1 MATPGVPNA
10 AEVKPSDLLTG
21 PGNRRAKMEAYV
33 YNNKKSSLLLSAA
46 LLTTFTVAQAAELT
60 PAEARTIARDAYV
73 YGFPLVDHYRI
84 QHAFFVDHEGDQ
96 YKGAW
101 NQVHSEARVFTPQD
115 TAIQTPN
122 SDTPYSQLGAD
133 LRTEPLVLSMPA
145 VEPGR
150 YYAAQFIDAYTHNFA
165 YVGSRTTGNGAG
177 DYLLAGPDW
186 KGPVPKGIKQVLR
199 SETEFAFVF
208 YRTQLFGPQ
217 DIDAVRKVQAGF
229 RVRPLSAY
237 LGQPAPAAA
246 PAVDFIKPLTVE
258 QERGSL
264 DFFKQLNFILGFCP
278 THPSERELMERF
290 ARLDIGAGRHFD
302 PASYSPEVRQAI
314 SDGIADA
321 WKEQDKLQA
330 LAGAGKLTSGDLTG
344 DRASLKNNYLY
355 RMRAAMAGIYGNS
368 KEEAIYPV
376 YYQDAHGQ
384 RLDGSRAYVLRFAPG
399 QLPPVRAFWSLTLYQ
414 LPSRLLVDNPLNR
427 YLINSPML
435 PQLKRDADGG
445 LTLYIQHDSPGK
457 ALESNWLP
465 APQGPFVVAMRLFW
479 PKPEAL
485 DGHWS
490 KPPLQ
495 VNATLASQ
503 P

>member
-1 MATPGVPNA
+1 MAGRN
-10 AEVKPSDLLTG
+10 
-21 PGNRRAKMEAYV
+21 MEAYV
-33 YNNKKSSLLLSAA
+33 YNNKKRSLLLSAV
-46 LLTTFTVAQAAELT
+46 LLAPLSLVHGAEPT
-60 PAEARTIARDAYV
+60 PAEARAIARDAYV

-84 QHAFFVDHEGDQ
+84 QHAFFVDRDGDQ

-133 LRTEPLVLSMPA
+133 LRAEPLVLSMPA

-150 YYAAQFIDAYTHNFA
+150 YYTAQFIDAYTHNFA

-186 KGPVPKGIKQVLR
+186 KGPVPPGIKQVLR

-217 DIDAVRKVQAGF
+217 DIEQVRKVQSGF
-229 RVRPLSAY
+229 RARPLSAY

-258 QERGSL
+258 QERSSL

-290 ARLDIGAGRHFD
+290 ARLEIGAGRHFE
-302 PASYSPEVRQAI
+302 PASFSPEVRQAI
-314 SDGIADA
+314 TDGIADA

-330 LAGAGKLTSGDLTG
+330 LTNSGKLTSADLTG

-376 YYQDAHGQ
+376 YYQDASGQ

-414 LPSRLLVDNPLNR
+414 MPSRLLVANPLNR

-485 DGHWS
+485 DGRWS